1 MNQVVRILSMDDDMV
16 TFEFHEKS
24 GKHSLIK
31 SLEVDRDHFNVGT
44 LTKRLRKDNEPT
56 IIGVLST
63 SQVNFGPMKL
73 VKIE

>member
-1 MNQVVRILSMDDDMV
+1 MDDDMV
-16 TFEFHEKS
+16 TFEFHEHS

-31 SLEVDRDHFNVGT
+31 NLLVERDHFNVGT

>member
-1 MNQVVRILSMDDDMV
+1 MV
-16 TFEFHEKS
+16 TFEFHEAS

-31 SLEVDRDHFNVGT
+31 NLLVERDHFNVGT

-63 SQVNFGPMKL
+63 S
-73 VKIE
+73 